1 MEGGILRLKDRYSR
15 QILFSPI
22 GENGQQKIAE
32 STVLIIG
39 CGALG
44 TAISE
49 TLVRA
54 GVKKIILAD
63 RDYVEASNLQR
74 QQLFTEQ
81 DALQKTPKVIAAKRR
96 LQEVRS
102 DVEIDIVLD
111 HIDGEKMEE
120 LAKGCD
126 LLLDATDNFETRLI
140 MNDVAWKYRIPW
152 IYGACV
158 GSTSISFSF
167 IPEKTPCF
175 QCLLPALPSVN
186 ETCDTAG
193 IIAPAV
199 QITATHQSAEA
210 LKWLSGNGDAMRTK
224 MLTYDCWHNTSIEV
238 GISRLQKE
246 TCPTCGKT
254 PSYPALSKASETSF
268 AVLCGRNT
276 VQVIP
281 EKNRLLTL
289 AEVEEV
295 ATRLNTQYKKTP
307 YFIEMMMNDYRTVI
321 FKNGRLLIHGLKD
334 IQEGRKIYH
343 QYFG

>member
-1 MEGGILRLKDRYSR
+1 MKDRYSR
-15 QILFSPI
+15 QILFPSI
-22 GENGQQKIAE
+22 GEKGQQKIAE
-32 STVLIIG
+32 ATVLIIG

-81 DALQKTPKVIAAKRR
+81 DALAKTPKVVAAKRR
-96 LQEVRS
+96 LIDIRS
-102 DVEIDIVLD
+102 DVQIETVLD
-111 HIDGEKMEE
+111 HINSEKMEA
-120 LAKGCD
+120 LCQGCD
-126 LLLDATDNFETRLI
+126 LLLDATDNFETRLT
-140 MNDVAWKYRIPW
+140 MNDVAWKYQIPW

-158 GSTSISFSF
+158 GSTSLSFSF
-167 IPEKTPCF
+167 VPGKTPCF
-175 QCLLPALPSVN
+175 QCLLPALPAVN

-199 QITATHQSAEA
+199 QITASHQCAEA
-210 LKWLSGNGDAMRTK
+210 LKWLSGNSEAMRTK
-224 MLTYDCWHNTSIEV
+224 MLTYDCWHNTSMEI
-238 GISRLQKE
+238 GISRLKKN
-246 TCPTCGKT
+246 TCPTCGEH
-254 PSYPALSKASETSF
+254 PSYPAINKEMDTNF

-281 EKNRLLTL
+281 EKNRSLTL
-289 AEVEEV
+289 NEVETV
-295 ATRLNTQYKKTP
+295 LQRLDKPYRKNA
-307 YFIEMMMNDYRTVI
+307 YFIETKISDYRMII

-334 IQEGRKIYH
+334 IQKGRKIYH

>member
-1 MEGGILRLKDRYSR
+1 MENRYSR
-15 QILFSPI
+15 QELFSPI
-22 GENGQQKIAE
+22 GEKGQQQISE

-81 DALQKTPKVIAAKRR
+81 DALSKTPKVVAAKRR
-96 LQEVRS
+96 LMDIRS
-102 DVEIDIVLD
+102 DVEVDIVLD
-111 HIDGEKMEE
+111 HIDGEKMVE
-120 LAKGCD
+120 LAGGCH
-126 LLLDATDNFETRLI
+126 LLLDATDNFETRLV
-140 MNDVAWKYRIPW
+140 MNDIAWKYRIPW

-167 IPEKTPCF
+167 VPEKTPCF
-175 QCLLPALPSVN
+175 HCLLPALPSVN

-199 QITATHQSAEA
+199 QITAAHQSAEA
-210 LKWLSGNGDAMRTK
+210 LKWLSGNVDAMRTK

-238 GISRLQKE
+238 GISRLQKP
-246 TCPTCGKT
+246 TCPTCGDN
-254 PSYPALSKASETSF
+254 PSYLALTKANETSI

-276 VQVIP
+276 VQIIP
-281 EKNRLLTL
+281 GKERLLTL
-289 AEVEEV
+289 EEVELV
-295 ATRLNTQYKKTP
+295 ANRLQQPYKKTP
-307 YFIEMMMNDYRTVI
+307 YFIELLMNGYRTII

>member
-1 MEGGILRLKDRYSR
+1 MKERYSR
-15 QILFSPI
+15 QTLFTPI
-22 GENGQQKIAE
+22 GCDGQEKISK

-54 GVKKIILAD
+54 GVKKLILAD

-81 DALQKTPKVIAAKRR
+81 DAIEKIPKVVAAKRR
-96 LQEVRS
+96 LQQVRS
-102 DVEIDIVLD
+102 DIEIDIVLD
-111 HIDGEKMEE
+111 HIDGEKMNA
-120 LAKGCD
+120 LSVGVD
-126 LLLDATDNFETRLI
+126 LLLDATDNFETRLV
-140 MNDVAWKYRIPW
+140 MNDVAWKNKLPW

-158 GSTSISFSF
+158 GSTSMSYSFV
-167 IPEKTPCF
+167 PGKTPCF
-175 QCLLPALPSVN
+175 QCLLPALPAVN
-186 ETCDTAG
+186 ETCDTSG

-199 QITATHQSAEA
+199 QITASHQSAEA
-210 LKWLSGNGDAMRTK
+210 LKWLSGNHQAMRTK
-224 MLTYDCWHNTSIEV
+224 MLTYDCWYNTSVEV
-238 GISRLQKE
+238 GLSRLQKD
-246 TCPTCGKT
+246 TCPTCGEN
-254 PSYPALSKASETSF
+254 PSYPALQKEYETSF

-281 EKNRLLTL
+281 ENSRSLTL
-289 AEVEEV
+289 AEVETV
-295 ATRLNTQYKKTP
+295 AKQLNKQYKKTP
-307 YFIEMMMNDYRTVI
+307 YFVEMKMNGYRSII
-321 FKNGRLLIHGLKD
+321 FNNGRLLIHGLKD

>member
-1 MEGGILRLKDRYSR
+1 MKDRYSR
-15 QILFSPI
+15 QTLFSPI
-22 GENGQQKIAE
+22 GDGGQEKISK

-54 GVKKIILAD
+54 GVKKLILAD

-81 DALQKTPKVIAAKRR
+81 DALEKTPKVVAAKRR

-102 DVEIDIVLD
+102 DVEIEVVLD
-111 HIDGEKMEE
+111 HVDGEKMNA
-120 LAKGCD
+120 LSVGVD
-126 LLLDATDNFETRLI
+126 LLLDATDNFETRLV
-140 MNDVAWKYRIPW
+140 MNDIAWKKKLPW

-158 GSTSISFSF
+158 GSTSMSYSF
-167 IPEKTPCF
+167 IPGKTPCF
-175 QCLLPALPSVN
+175 QCLLPALPAVN
-186 ETCDTAG
+186 ETCDTSG

-199 QITATHQSAEA
+199 QITASHQSAEA
-210 LKWLSGNGDAMRTK
+210 LKWLSGNHQAMRTK
-224 MLTYDCWHNTSIEV
+224 MLTYDCWYNTSVEM
-238 GISRLQKE
+238 GLSRLQKD
-246 TCPTCGKT
+246 TCPTCGEN
-254 PSYPALSKASETSF
+254 PSYPALQKEEEISF

-281 EKNRLLTL
+281 EKNRSLTL
-289 AEVEEV
+289 SEVEAV
-295 ATRLNTQYKKTP
+295 AKQLNKKYKKTP
-307 YFIEMMMNDYRTVI
+307 YFVEMKMNGYRSII